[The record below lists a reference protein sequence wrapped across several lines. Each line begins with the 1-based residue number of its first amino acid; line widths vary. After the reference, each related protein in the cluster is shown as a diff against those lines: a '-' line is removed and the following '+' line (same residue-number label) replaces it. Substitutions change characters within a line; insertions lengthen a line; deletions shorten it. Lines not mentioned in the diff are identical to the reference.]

1 MLSGNNSDLVI
12 YFSSSQI
19 TGFYDESSN
28 TAFLIDSST
37 LLIIDVQNGQ
47 SIIIYLSSTTAYY
60 YSGSSNTNASSGI
73 YNTST
78 NIITYFES
86 IQSLTQI
93 LQIYA
98 QYGQSVNI
106 TSNGQIVGSN
116 AAEQLYQ
123 RFLSRTLGLRS
134 TITFAKLRILVQ
146 SLVSWS
152 AYVKQSPGVFEVSF
166 NGQNA
171 LWSIVRTLTQ
181 SSSSSSSN
189 SSSLSSNSTSSS
201 SSNQLQ
207 DFLKILSQLGS
218 NGQGI
223 SSIFNDSNLINQ
235 LIGSN
240 GSPQLVGFLRFF
252 EIFASFNDP
261 SSISKYFGNGSPL
274 NNIPGLREFLHLF
287 SQNGGHS
294 GFFNFGFDQLSSAI
308 PGLGPFLKN
317 LRNGAESAD
326 GLAKAIFTG
335 IHQFTTLLSGISK
348 IPFNPFGPFIGGFA
362 GGLDAVAGQG
372 SNIEHIISGVL
383 GLGGNDTSSEER
395 KHSRVSR
402 NKRVA

>member
-1 MLSGNNSDLVI
+1 MLLLLGNNSDLII

-19 TGFYDESSN
+19 TGFYDQSSN

-60 YSGSSNTNASSGI
+60 YSGSSNANVSSGI

-86 IQSLTQI
+86 VQSLTQV

-106 TSNGQIVGSN
+106 TSSGEIVGSN
-116 AAEQLYQ
+116 AAEQLYE
-123 RFLSRTLGLRS
+123 RFLRRTLGLRS
-134 TITFAKLRILVQ
+134 TVTLVKLRLLIQ

-152 AYVKQSPGVFEVSF
+152 ASVKRSPGIFEVSF
-166 NGQNA
+166 NGQNV
-171 LWSIVRTLTQ
+171 LWSIVRYLTQ
-181 SSSSSSSN
+181 SSSSSSNSSSSSSSN
-189 SSSLSSNSTSSS
+189 SSS
-201 SSNQLQ
+201 SNQLE

-218 NGQGI
+218 NSQEI
-223 SSIFNDSNLINQ
+223 SSIFKDGNLINQ

-261 SSISKYFGNGSPL
+261 NNISRYFGNGSPL

-294 GFFNFGFDQLSSAI
+294 GLLNFGFDQLSRAI
-308 PGLGPFLKN
+308 PGLGAFLQN

-372 SNIEHIISGVL
+372 SNIEHIVSGVL
-383 GLGGNDTSSEER
+383 GLGGNQSSSEENR
-395 KHSRVSR
+395 HSRVSR
-402 NKRVA
+402 NKRVV